1 MLFKLFLKRKF
12 LLSVRFKLQFNVRNA
27 FKFPLCIGQWWHG
40 KHRWFWFTR
49 RKDQNCFFQR
59 IHNYKKVWLQNAYC
73 MWNYIVSSYLVLYFR
88 VIRVTQEPQISNYT
102 TTQINN
108 KPKVVIRPAI
118 APKAEDNRVQY
129 VRVVS
134 SQPMAQVSIICSSCL
149 VYY

>member
-1 MLFKLFLKRKF
+1 MILVYKEERSELFLPTNPQLQKGLVTKC
-12 LLSVRFKLQFNVRNA
+12 LLHVKL
-27 FKFPLCIGQWWHG
+27 
-40 KHRWFWFTR
+40 
-49 RKDQNCFFQR
+49 
-59 IHNYKKVWLQNAYC
+59 YC
-73 MWNYIVSSYLVLYFR
+73 VLIVLYFR

>member
-1 MLFKLFLKRKF
+1 MENCILCHSIFFL
-12 LLSVRFKLQFNVRNA
+12 
-27 FKFPLCIGQWWHG
+27 
-40 KHRWFWFTR
+40 
-49 RKDQNCFFQR
+49 
-59 IHNYKKVWLQNAYC
+59 
-73 MWNYIVSSYLVLYFR
+73 LYFR

-134 SQPMAQVSIICSSCL
+134 SQPMAQVSIVLCTNRCTVAPSENEL
-149 VYY
+149 